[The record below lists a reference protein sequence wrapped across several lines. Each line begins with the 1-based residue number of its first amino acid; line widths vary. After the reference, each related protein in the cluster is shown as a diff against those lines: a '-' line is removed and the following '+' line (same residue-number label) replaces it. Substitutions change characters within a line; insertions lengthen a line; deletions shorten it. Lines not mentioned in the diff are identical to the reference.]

1 MHLYLN
7 NLYLKGYTFGFQSGS
22 SGLKNLDLS
31 RYLTIKVPHPSIPIQ
46 QQIVAECEKVDE
58 EYSTAQKTIEENKRK
73 IEKLMSEVKGEM
85 KRLDDICFINQYAI
99 SPNATPKQEFIY
111 IDIDAVEN
119 GTGLFSLEK
128 RILGSNAPLR
138 ARRIAKSGSTVISTV
153 RPNLKGFIYIEK
165 ETKYSIF
172 STGFAILQSKNEQIL
187 LNKMIYYI
195 FMFSENMMQQM
206 IAAMPKGQY
215 PSINKDDIENFML
228 PVPSLA
234 EQQRIVQEI
243 ENYEAAITTAKLV
256 QSACAD
262 KKKKILEKWL

>member
-1 MHLYLN
+1 
-7 NLYLKGYTFGFQSGS
+7 
-22 SGLKNLDLS
+22 
-31 RYLTIKVPHPSIPIQ
+31 V
-46 QQIVAECEKVDE
+46 
-58 EYSTAQKTIEENKRK
+58 QKTIEENKRK

-85 KRLDDICFINQYAI
+85 KRLDDICFINQYTI

-165 ETKYSIF
+165 EIKYSVF

-195 FMFSENMMQQM
+195 FMFSEHMMQQM
-206 IAAMPKGQY
+206 IDAMPKGQY

-228 PVPSLA
+228 PVPSLE

-243 ENYEAAITTAKLV
+243 ETYEAAITAAKTV
-256 QSACAD
+256 MATCAE
-262 KKKKILEKWL
+262 KKKMILEKWL